1 LAAEIDLSRPPRHQ
15 GYHGRTANQS
25 VSATLPLVRPIQH
38 GLGGF
43 VTGTST
49 AMEKSPGIAAGARTR
64 QYDEKIL
71 TNEAVS

>member
-1 LAAEIDLSRPPRHQ
+1 LAAETDLSRPPRHR

-25 VSATLPLVRPIQH
+25 ASATLPLVRPIQY

-49 AMEKSPGIAAGARTR
+49 AVEKSPGITAGARTR
-64 QYDEKIL
+64 QYNEKIL
-71 TNEAVS
+71 PN